1 MTKKE
6 GREEKRASS
15 WDREYVEAE
24 AWREEVRS
32 KWEREAEREESHAS
46 TRGEGGRKETMMT

>member
-15 WDREYVEAE
+15 WDRGYVEAE

-32 KWEREAEREESHAS
+32 KREESHAAK
-46 TRGEGGRKETMMT
+46 RGGGGRKETMMT